1 MIKSGISHML
11 SFIISLVVAHAIL
24 LLFKVYIPPLYAFS
38 LRFGEATALIF
49 NISYNQKIMA
59 AFVIA
64 AIISFPTGI
73 LFHKFFKMGR

>member
-24 LLFKVYIPPLYAFS
+24 LLFKVYIPATYAFF
-38 LRFGEATALIF
+38 LRFGQATALIF

-59 AFVIA
+59 AFVISTVF
-64 AIISFPTGI
+64 SFFVGL
-73 LFHKFFKMGR
+73 LFYKLFKIGR